1 MDETTKNTIDNL
13 EHSVN
18 NDIKDLR
25 RDIDKLENRVKDV
38 EKEQSIQNNRIVV
51 VEQTLLH
58 IQKTTDEIKIDL
70 GKFKWI
76 IISSV
81 VIALIN
87 LVMVSS

>member
-58 IQKTTDEIKIDL
+58 IQKTTDEIILERKR
-70 GKFKWI
+70 
-76 IISSV
+76 
-81 VIALIN
+81 
-87 LVMVSS
+87 